1 MVRDFV
7 KWDDTPA
14 SLEHFAEFRGAR
26 LQDCHDAA
34 DGADPAH
41 PRQRDAGPAAARARK
56 KPAIPKL
63 SRMAPVAGDQNAL
76 AEVAQMLVNAE
87 NPVIVADRNT
97 RTQAGIDR
105 LVELA
110 ETLHVPV
117 CDTGGRMNFPTAAQ
131 IQS

>member
-1 MVRDFV
+1 MVRDYV
-7 KWDDTPA
+7 KWDDTPV
-14 SLEHFAEFRGAR
+14 SLEHFADSAVRAYKICMTPPMAPTLIILDSEM
-26 LQDCHDAA
+26 QDQPLSEH
-34 DGADPAH
+34 
-41 PRQRDAGPAAARARK
+41 QK

-63 SRMAPVAGDQNAL
+63 SRMAPVSGDQNAL
-76 AEVAQMLVNAE
+76 AECAQMLVNAE

-117 CDTGGRMNFPTAAQ
+117 CDTGGRA
-131 IQS
+131 